1 MADILFQQHKR
12 RLYTWTSTSTD
23 GQYQNWIDYI
33 LCSQRWRSFIKSA
46 KTEPGEDCGDHVLLI
61 AKFRLKLKKVGK
73 PSEHSGMT

>member
-1 MADILFQQHKR
+1 MEKF
-12 RLYTWTSTSTD
+12 Y
-23 GQYQNWIDYI
+23 
-33 LCSQRWRSFIKSA
+33 KSA